1 MVPRNCFI
9 AVYTMS
15 NKKHGTLYIGVT
27 GNLPLRVWQH
37 REGASEGFTKK
48 YGQKSALG
56 RPVSSRSISNA
67 VFMDGRDNG
76 PAMTVGAS
84 RKSSSRSILLY
95 NFVMAGRL
103 GRAARVPR
111 APFFYITSSWPGG
124 CPGHP

>member
-56 RPVSSRSISNA
+56 RPVS
-67 VFMDGRDNG
+67 
-76 PAMTVGAS
+76 
-84 RKSSSRSILLY
+84 
-95 NFVMAGRL
+95 
-103 GRAARVPR
+103 R
-111 APFFYITSSWPGG
+111 APFLTRCLWMAGTTARP
-124 CPGHP
+124 